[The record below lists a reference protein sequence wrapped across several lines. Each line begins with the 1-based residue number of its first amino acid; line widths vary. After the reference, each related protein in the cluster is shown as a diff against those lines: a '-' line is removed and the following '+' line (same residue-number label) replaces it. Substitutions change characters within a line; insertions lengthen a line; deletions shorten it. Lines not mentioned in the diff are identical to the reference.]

1 MPQNRVRTEAEDL
14 DPDATGY
21 VDEDDY
27 TIDCD
32 SLEDVELPEASRSL
46 RPHTLD

>member
-1 MPQNRVRTEAEDL
+1 MLTNAMRTEAEDL
-14 DPDATGY
+14 DPDDIGF

-32 SLEDVELPEASRSL
+32 SLEDMEVPEAGRSL